1 GNRIGISN
9 RGSANTLIDGNSCFK
24 NDEAGIVVNFKGF
37 GDVITNNFITENEG
51 NGLSILE
58 DYVGDVLVAN
68 NKISKNDGN
77 GIFLGGSATEHLE
90 DIRIDSN
97 IIDHNG
103 FTGVSIENRSGEKH
117 NNISFLNN
125 TIYNN
130 RQGTGSAITGMSVIG
145 VKNLQLKGNT
155 FYDNQDT
162 PTQKDP
168 ISIGE
173 TVTGFIDGNDF
184 GDVQQSL
191 QINYSSEIE
200 IGNNVGL
207 KIRASGKVTF

>member
-103 FTGVSIENRSGEKH
+103 FTGVSIENRSGDKH
-117 NNISFLNN
+117 KNIE
-125 TIYNN
+125 
-130 RQGTGSAITGMSVIG
+130 R
-145 VKNLQLKGNT
+145 
-155 FYDNQDT
+155 
-162 PTQKDP
+162 
-168 ISIGE
+168 
-173 TVTGFIDGNDF
+173 
-184 GDVQQSL
+184 
-191 QINYSSEIE
+191 SEE
-200 IGNNVGL
+200 RRVG
-207 KIRASGKVTF
+207 KEYRSRRWRKQ